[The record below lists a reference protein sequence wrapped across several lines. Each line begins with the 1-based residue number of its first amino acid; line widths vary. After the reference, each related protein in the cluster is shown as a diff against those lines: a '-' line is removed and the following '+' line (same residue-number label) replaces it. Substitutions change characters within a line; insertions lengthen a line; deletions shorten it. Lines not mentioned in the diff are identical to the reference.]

1 MPPSPIKV
9 QVFISSIIQCRWEPA
24 SCQRALIHNRFR
36 LIREGVFDY
45 VFLRGRIPL
54 PQSELFIYRLWHLFP
69 SLRKAFLNYS
79 FSNVCVRSDDI
90 QIQLTTV
97 CLNILLDS
105 WPSQCFNSGSCSKP
119 FFSAGTPYTK
129 TTETYIYRTIDET
142 LFFVI
147 IAFASLGIV
156 YGLICLLTL
165 VLNFKKKYVYYW
177 TVIKNQF
184 ETRNPKWIEIT
195 RQLLTNP

>member
-1 MPPSPIKV
+1 M
-9 QVFISSIIQCRWEPA
+9 FEYSIRQLA
-24 SCQRALIHNRFR
+24 KSMFQFR
-36 LIREGVFDY
+36 I
-45 VFLRGRIPL
+45 
-54 PQSELFIYRLWHLFP
+54 LF
-69 SLRKAFLNYS
+69 K
-79 FSNVCVRSDDI
+79 
-90 QIQLTTV
+90 T
-97 CLNILLDS
+97 
-105 WPSQCFNSGSCSKP
+105 

-142 LFFVI
+142 LFFVM

-184 ETRNPKWIEIT
+184 ETRNPK
-195 RQLLTNP
+195 